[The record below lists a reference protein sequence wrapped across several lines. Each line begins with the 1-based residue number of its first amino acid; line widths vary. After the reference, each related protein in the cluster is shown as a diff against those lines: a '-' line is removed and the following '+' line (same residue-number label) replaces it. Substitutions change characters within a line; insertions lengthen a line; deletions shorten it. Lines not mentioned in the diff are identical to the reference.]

1 MRRVFAG
8 RCVHVD
14 VQRAVR
20 RRCAHSLSAAGGV
33 RPGGYARA
41 SGGVAAHAT
50 NRSAS
55 DGVTCRETM
64 RVTEHARS
72 RPGAKVE
79 ANQPE
84 MGMAGNI
91 PVNATVVD
99 PSTKTVH
106 REVPAMVRTIHLIEG

>member
-1 MRRVFAG
+1 
-8 RCVHVD
+8 
-14 VQRAVR
+14 
-20 RRCAHSLSAAGGV
+20 
-33 RPGGYARA
+33 
-41 SGGVAAHAT
+41 
-50 NRSAS
+50 
-55 DGVTCRETM
+55 M

-106 REVPAMVRTIHLIEG
+106 REVPAMVRTIRLIDARIGRRNLIPM